1 VNAARLHQC
10 AFAQRRWRFTRG
22 QTPANPRFLAS
33 RRRLLDHELAR
44 IRVLPMI
51 GLIIRLLVL
60 CSVVFAVVYAI
71 TRALRANATSKEA
84 QRIQEEIRSLRATV
98 ELGVVDPEEYAVL
111 ADRIKRDCER
121 LGIQVPD
128 LPLRLPRPRKDD

>member
-1 VNAARLHQC
+1 
-10 AFAQRRWRFTRG
+10 
-22 QTPANPRFLAS
+22 
-33 RRRLLDHELAR
+33 
-44 IRVLPMI
+44 MI
-51 GLIIRLLVL
+51 GLIIRVL
-60 CSVVFAVVYAI
+60 ILCTVVFAVVYAI
-71 TRALRANATSKEA
+71 TRALRANAAGKEA

-128 LPLRLPRPRKDD
+128 LPLRLPRGPRKED

>member
-1 VNAARLHQC
+1 
-10 AFAQRRWRFTRG
+10 
-22 QTPANPRFLAS
+22 
-33 RRRLLDHELAR
+33 
-44 IRVLPMI
+44 MI

-84 QRIQEEIRSLRATV
+84 QRIQQEIQSLRATV